1 MQYNRIRTFSH
12 CSTALLLAVLAAQP
26 AASQGRRAL
35 PAGTVIFVSTRQA
48 LESQTVQTGQTF
60 DTDVVDTIGADGYT
74 LIPAGSRIRGVVTFA
89 QPATR
94 QRSGVIEVT
103 FDRITLTDGTPY
115 QMSGKLTSIDSAERR
130 QIDTDANAR
139 VV

>member
-1 MQYNRIRTFSH
+1 MRYSGIRTFSYR
-12 CSTALLLAVLAAQP
+12 STAFLLAVFAAQP
-26 AASQGRRAL
+26 VAGQGRRAL
-35 PAGTVIFVSTRQA
+35 PAGTVIFVTTRQA
-48 LESQTVQTGQTF
+48 LETQTVRTGQTF
-60 DTDVVDTIGADGYT
+60 DTDVIDTVAADGYT

-94 QRSGVIEVT
+94 QRSGVVEVT